1 MIYNALDI
9 PYDKRMFISIPL
21 NIFDIL
27 ISIFNFLEI
36 FFIYFKNEKLISKF
50 EDAAELARIVK

>member
-27 ISIFNFLEI
+27 ISIFNFLEN
-36 FFIYFKNEKLISKF
+36 FFIYFKNKKLISKF
-50 EDAAELARIVK
+50 EDAAELARIVR